1 MRRRSVVLIFLIVS
15 LPMALLTWAGLRMAA
30 DEQAVVEQRFETLLE
45 GRLTDIN
52 RTIERHLAETERRL
66 QRLTQTDDLR
76 PDALRARQ
84 QDEPAVMQFF
94 VLNSDGELVYPDP
107 SGSLNQTERSFLAR
121 THRMF
126 SGKELFT
133 EILLQEERRGNPFKL
148 IPSNQN
154 SVPAAQRSTVPAQ
167 QQTMLPEDSPF
178 SIPGTSGWF
187 VWYWDGGMN
196 LIYWHRRPSGHIV
209 GTALERARWISD
221 LIAVLPDTQQSTTS
235 ENTTELL
242 TPQIR
247 LLDADSEVIY
257 QWGGSDDSES
267 ISAPGKAVAEELPV
281 SEIPVVAPLA
291 AWRLQCLMPASE
303 RTAFFAAGSVYAGLF
318 GGLVA
323 ACAALTGLAVLLYRD
338 YSRDMRE
345 AAQQVSF
352 VNQVS
357 HELKTPLTNIRL
369 YAELLEHD
377 LESADSELEQKSR
390 SRLNVITQEAQRLSR
405 LIGNV
410 LTLARQQ
417 RRTLQSACRNTDVPA
432 LIADI
437 VQRFEPS
444 LKRHGIQ
451 IEQESINTGV
461 CFVDPDFVEQIL
473 GNLISNVEKY
483 AASGG
488 YLRIV
493 SSCESARPNEL
504 RIDVIDHGPGIGII
518 RPSDLFRPFSRL
530 SHHIHHSS
538 GTGIGLSIARQLA
551 RIHGGDLQL
560 VPSETG
566 CTFRVTLNI
575 TPV

>member
-15 LPMALLTWAGLRMAA
+15 LPMALLTWAGMRMAA

-45 GRLTDIN
+45 GRLKDIN
-52 RTIERHLAETERRL
+52 RTIERHLAETERKL

-76 PDALRARQ
+76 PESLRMRQ
-84 QDEPAVMQFF
+84 QGEPAVMQFF

-126 SGKELFT
+126 SGKDLFT
-133 EILLQEERRGNPFKL
+133 EILRQEERKGNPFTPGASNL
-148 IPSNQN
+148 NTTPSGG
-154 SVPAAQRSTVPAQ
+154 RSIQARQ
-167 QQTMLPEDSPF
+167 QDAMAPENSPF

-196 LIYWHRRPSGHIV
+196 LIYWHRRPSGQIV
-209 GTALERARWISD
+209 GAALERARWISD
-221 LIAVLPDTQQSTTS
+221 LIAVLPDTQQSASS
-235 ENTTELL
+235 EVAADLL
-242 TPQIR
+242 TPQIQ
-247 LLDADSEVIY
+247 LLDADSEIIY
-257 QWGGSDDSES
+257 QWGGSKVPES
-267 ISAPGKAVAEELPV
+267 QSASGASVIEELPV
-281 SEIPVVAPLA
+281 SEIPVAAPLA
-291 AWRLQCLMPASE
+291 AWRLQCLMPADE
-303 RTAFFAAGSVYAGLF
+303 RTAFFASRSVYAGLI
-318 GGLVA
+318 GGLIA
-323 ACAALTGLAVLLYRD
+323 AGAALTGLALLLYRD

-377 LESADSELEQKSR
+377 LESADSAIEQKAKN
-390 SRLNVITQEAQRLSR
+390 RLNVITQEAQRLSR
-405 LIGNV
+405 LISNV

-417 RRTLQSACRNTDVPA
+417 RRSLQAACRNTDIRA
-432 LIADI
+432 LTADI
-437 VQRFEPS
+437 VHRFEPS
-444 LKRHGIQ
+444 LKANGIRV
-451 IEQESINTGV
+451 ELESINV
-461 CFVDPDFVEQIL
+461 EHCFVDPDFVEQIL

-488 YLRIV
+488 YLKIIN
-493 SSCESARPNEL
+493 SCDESRPNEL
-504 RIDVIDHGPGIGII
+504 RIDVIDHGPGIGAA
-518 RPSDLFRPFSRL
+518 RQSDLFKPFSRL

-560 VPSETG
+560 IPSAQG
-566 CTFRVTLNI
+566 CTFRITL
-575 TPV
+575 PQM